1 VSPRRE
7 ATVVPDVELRTYY
20 GEPVLKEPVWKWEI
34 PAYLF
39 TGGLAAG
46 SSLVA
51 AAADLAGDDVLA
63 RRMEQVALGAAGVSG
78 VLLVTDLGQ
87 PKRFHHMLRV
97 LKPTSPMNLGA
108 WLLGAFSAGAAG
120 AVAADQLIGSRWL
133 TRALRLAT
141 AAVAPA
147 IASYTAV
154 LLADTAIPAWHDAH
168 RELPFVFVGGAAAS
182 AAGLGLVLVPPDRHG
197 GLPALLVGGAA
208 LELFAARV
216 MERQLDRTVVGRA
229 YGSGRARVLSRVAQV
244 ATVAG
249 GAVAIAGRRR
259 RAISVAGGLVGLVG
273 AIAER
278 YAIVDAGRASARDPF
293 AVVEPQRARMAEA
306 GSAR

>member
-7 ATVVPDVELRTYY
+7 ATVVPEVELRTYY

-51 AAADLAGDDVLA
+51 AAADLAGDEVLA
-63 RRMEQVALGAAGVSG
+63 RRMEQVALGAAGISG
-78 VLLVTDLGQ
+78 VLLTSDLGR
-87 PKRFHHMLRV
+87 PARAHHMLRV
-97 LKPTSPMNLGA
+97 VKPSSPMSIGA
-108 WLLGAFSAGAAG
+108 WLLCAFSAGTAG
-120 AVAADQLIGSRWL
+120 AVTLGRFGAGRRP

-141 AAVAPA
+141 AALAPA
-147 IASYTAV
+147 VASYTAV

-197 GLPALLVGGAA
+197 GLPALLVAGAG
-208 LELFAARV
+208 LELIAARI
-216 MERQLDRTVVGRA
+216 MERHLDRTIVGRA
-229 YGSGRARVLSRVAQV
+229 YRSGRAKMLSRIAQV

-259 RAISVAGGLVGLVG
+259 RGLSVAGGLVGLVG

-293 AVVEPQRARMAEA
+293 AVVEPQRERTGAA